1 MTSVKLLKC
10 ELLTMCSS
18 IRIPSY
24 DLFTRRPMVMFTTLG
39 LLSVCVITYEMVIQI
54 HEWMH
59 FKSIE

>member
-1 MTSVKLLKC
+1 MTSVKLLKY

-24 DLFTRRPMVMFTTLG
+24 DLFTRGPMLMFTTLG
-39 LLSVCVITYEMVIQI
+39 LSSVCVITYEMVIQI

>member
-39 LLSVCVITYEMVIQI
+39 LLSVCVITYEIVIQI